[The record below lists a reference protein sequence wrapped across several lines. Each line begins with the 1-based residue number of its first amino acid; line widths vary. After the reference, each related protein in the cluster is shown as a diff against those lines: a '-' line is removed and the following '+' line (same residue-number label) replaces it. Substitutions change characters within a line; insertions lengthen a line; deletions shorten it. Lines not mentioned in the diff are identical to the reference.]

1 MFENDNYKEFSFNK
15 AKGNLLKFFPYI
27 GFQIGKSNLLLEIA
41 SIGSI
46 IAVKKGLVFHII
58 GTLCRQLILYLPV
71 DILHPYP
78 SFFFQSYLL
87 DFLTT
92 ICSQIVNL
100 GMKRILKK
108 IVEKSVVPPFYK
120 KNAFQHVLWLQ
131 TWNSIREVMKF
142 SSVKIERHLACFNIL
157 AFFDIY
163 CS

>member
-1 MFENDNYKEFSFNK
+1 MLFSL
-15 AKGNLLKFFPYI
+15 GMSSYI

-78 SFFFQSYLL
+78 SFFFRSYLL

-108 IVEKSVVPPFYK
+108 KIVKKSVFSPFASSK
-120 KNAFQHVLWLQ
+120 KKYFSTCFMASDMKFNQREL
-131 TWNSIREVMKF
+131 WNSQVSK
-142 SSVKIERHLACFNIL
+142 
-157 AFFDIY
+157 
-163 CS
+163 

>member
-1 MFENDNYKEFSFNK
+1 MTITKNSPLTKK
-15 AKGNLLKFFPYI
+15 KGNLLKFFPYI

-92 ICSQIVNL
+92 ICSQIVNFR
-100 GMKRILKK
+100 MKRILKK
-108 IVEKSVVPPFYK
+108 IVKSLLFPLFTKKILFNMFYG
-120 KNAFQHVLWLQ
+120 FRHEIQ
-131 TWNSIREVMKF
+131 S
-142 SSVKIERHLACFNIL
+142 ERL
-157 AFFDIY
+157 
-163 CS
+163 

>member
-1 MFENDNYKEFSFNK
+1 MTITKNYPLTKK
-15 AKGNLLKFFPYI
+15 KGSLLKFFPYI

-120 KNAFQHVLWLQ
+120 KKYFSTCFMA
-131 TWNSIREVMKF
+131 SDMKF
-142 SSVKIERHLACFNIL
+142 NQRGYEIL
-157 AFFDIY
+157 KCQNRKTFGLLQHTGIF
-163 CS
+163 